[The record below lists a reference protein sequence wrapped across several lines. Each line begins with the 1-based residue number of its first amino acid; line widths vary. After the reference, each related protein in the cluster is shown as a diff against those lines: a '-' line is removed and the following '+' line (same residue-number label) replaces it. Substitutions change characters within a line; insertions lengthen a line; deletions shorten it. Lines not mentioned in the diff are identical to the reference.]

1 MPRVTIQTMP
11 TGEQGSVLM
20 EFTLVFPIWLLLVL
34 AVMQCSM
41 ILSARL
47 VLHYAAFT
55 AARAAVTA
63 NDSSNDTDMYNS
75 AIGAARQVCAL
86 VLQEES
92 AANRRQIPGW
102 GTLPGSGSVEQL
114 VNIPKSETV
123 TVITRRAV
131 VTRVRYIH
139 RTRTIT
145 TTTTTTRAI
154 PIYDR
159 DRALV
164 KIHLDMEYPLVFPLV
179 KAMFGHRLGQTAD
192 NAWNPFVSGGPWG
205 NDHTPGPSGQPP
217 AATGMY
223 TISMATDVA
232 MARPFSYK
240 N

>member
-1 MPRVTIQTMP
+1 MPKKTAQP
-11 TGEQGSVLM
+11 LPAGDQGSVLM
-20 EFTLVFPIWLLLVL
+20 EFTLIFPIWLLLVL

-47 VLHYAAFT
+47 VLHYAAFS

-63 NDSSNDTDMYNS
+63 NDSTNDTDMYNN
-75 AIGAARQVCAL
+75 ALGAARQVCAL

-92 AANRRQIPGW
+92 ATNRQQIPGW
-102 GTLPGSGSVEQL
+102 GTLPGSGSVNEL

-123 TVITRRAV
+123 TV
-131 VTRVRYIH
+131 RVGGLFKGRSYQ
-139 RTRTIT
+139 
-145 TTTTTTRAI
+145 TTTRAI

-179 KAMFGHRLGQTAD
+179 KAMFGHRLGQNAG
-192 NAWNPFVSGGPWG
+192 NAWNPFVSGEIWG
-205 NDHTPGPSGQPP
+205 NDRTRGTSGQPP

-223 TISMATDVA
+223 TITMATDVS
-232 MARPFSYK
+232 MVRPFSYK